1 MARLILF
8 LAIIFVI
15 YLILRVFWSKNPNAG
30 DHALAEDM
38 VQCAY
43 CGVHLPKSEG
53 LQEGGQYFCNEAHR
67 DAFVV

>member
-1 MARLILF
+1 
-8 LAIIFVI
+8 
-15 YLILRVFWSKNPNAG
+15 
-30 DHALAEDM
+30 M